1 MRPPLIAGNWKMHK
15 TVGEAVD
22 FARQLVDCFSPS
34 SPLPSGREVVIA
46 PAFTALYAVSKVL
59 LGSAIGLAAQNV
71 HDQPQGAYT
80 GEISAG
86 MLADIGCRYVII
98 GHSERRTLFGE
109 TNGMINRKIAAALS
123 CNVLPIFCIGE
134 TLEEREGDITFSIL
148 ERQVREG
155 LNNLAAD
162 DIRRITIAYEPVWA
176 IGTGRTASSVQAQE
190 VHAFIRNLIES
201 IYTPDTARAL
211 RIIYGGSVNAGN
223 IATLMGEGD
232 IDGALVGGASLEPA
246 SFYKIVKY

>member
-1 MRPPLIAGNWKMHK
+1 MRTPLIAGNWKMYK

-22 FARQLVDCFSPS
+22 FARQLVECL
-34 SPLPSGREVVIA
+34 PLPSDREVVIA
-46 PAFTALYAVSKVL
+46 PAFTALYAVSNVL
-59 LGSAIGLAAQNV
+59 HGSAIGLAAQNV
-71 HDQPQGAYT
+71 YDQPQGAYT
-80 GEISAG
+80 GEVSAG

-109 TNGMINRKIAAALS
+109 TDGMINRKMVAALS
-123 CNVLPIFCIGE
+123 CNVNPIFCIGE
-134 TLEEREGDITFSIL
+134 TLEEREGDMTFSVL

-155 LNNLAAD
+155 LNNLSAD
-162 DIRRITIAYEPVWA
+162 DIRRLTIAYEPVWA

-190 VHAFIRNLIES
+190 VHAFIRNLIEGIS
-201 IYTPDTARAL
+201 TADTAQAL
-211 RIIYGGSVNAGN
+211 RIVYGGSVNTGN
-223 IATLMGEGD
+223 IATLMGERD